1 MRWNQQS
8 ALDPTSGADAG
19 SDADTEAGTEAA
31 GADAPP
37 AELFGLKGLVRSVR
51 TPEFAGVTFHEV
63 LAKSALNKVP
73 AASSMP
79 FTWTINP
86 YRGCSHACVYCFTR
100 STHRYLDLDSVCPG
114 NARVFDDVNPAW
126 VRAVAVGGF
135 VAGRGCLCCIG
146 R

>member
-8 ALDPTSGADAG
+8 ALDPAASTAA
-19 SDADTEAGTEAA
+19 AGTAASGTVAA
-31 GADAPP
+31 GTDAPP
-37 AELFGLKGLVRSVR
+37 AELFGVTGLVRSVR

-86 YRGCSHACVYCFTR
+86 YRGCS
-100 STHRYLDLDSVCPG
+100 
-114 NARVFDDVNPAW
+114 
-126 VRAVAVGGF
+126 
-135 VAGRGCLCCIG
+135 
-146 R
+146 